1 VIYVHGIL
9 IVIFSIYT
17 GWMLAL
23 IFGWLRRNNKK
34 ITSSNTRNSLSV
46 LIPYR
51 NEQENIPLLLKS
63 LSDLQYSTE
72 AVEFIFI
79 NDHSVDNSVDT
90 LMLGLVNFPFPH
102 KLISL
107 EEKHFGKKRAIE
119 AGVMEAAHSVI
130 VTTDV
135 DCIHSKNWLQE
146 INRLIESGGEFI
158 IAPVIN
164 KRRPGLLSNLQ
175 QIETLLLAGITVG
188 SAKLKTPLLCSGANL
203 SYTKSLFKKLQ
214 PYENNYK
221 TLSGDDMFFLEKI
234 IRNDDMCHVEI
245 SANSI
250 VETEGAKSFTEM
262 ASRSVRWASKSSK
275 LAMSLSTVFGAI
287 VLIINCSILFMTALV
302 ILDNDSIVFFIKL
315 VAVKTIVDVLFLV
328 LLANRYN
335 RYQTII
341 YFPIMVVFYP
351 FYLFI
356 VSLASVFSSP
366 DWKGR

>member
-1 VIYVHGIL
+1 MIYIHGIL

-23 IFGWLRRNNKK
+23 IFGWLIRNNYK
-34 ITSSNTRNSLSV
+34 ITSSSRHNSLSV

-63 LSDLQYSTE
+63 LSDLDYSTDR
-72 AVEFIFI
+72 VEFVFI
-79 NDHSVDNSVDT
+79 NDHSVDNSADA
-90 LMLGLVNFPFPH
+90 LMLGLVNFPFSH
-102 KLISL
+102 KSISL
-107 EEKHFGKKRAIE
+107 DEKLFGKKRAIE
-119 AGVMEAAHSVI
+119 AGIIEAAHSVI

-146 INRLIESGGEFI
+146 INKLIDSGSEFI

-164 KRRPGLLSNLQ
+164 KKRPGLLSNLQ
-175 QIETLLLAGITVG
+175 QIETLLLAGVTVG

-203 SYTKSLFKKLQ
+203 SYTKPLFKKLQ
-214 PYENNYK
+214 PYTNNYK

-234 IRNDDMCHVEI
+234 IRKNEVCHLGI
-245 SANSI
+245 SSNSI
-250 VETEGAKSFTEM
+250 VETEGAKSFIEM
-262 ASRSVRWASKSSK
+262 VSRSVRWASKARK
-275 LAMSLSTVFGAI
+275 LEIPLSTFFGAI
-287 VLIINCSILFMTALV
+287 VLIVNCSILFMAALV

-315 VAVKTIVDVLFLV
+315 CAVKTIVDVLFLV
-328 LLANRYN
+328 LLAKRYN

-356 VSLASVFSSP
+356 VSLVTVFSSP
-366 DWKGR
+366 SWKGR

>member
-1 VIYVHGIL
+1 VIYIHGIL

-23 IFGWLRRNNKK
+23 IFGWLIRNNNKA
-34 ITSSNTRNSLSV
+34 TSSNTRNSLSV

-63 LSDLQYSTE
+63 LSGLKYSKE
-72 AVEFIFI
+72 VVEFIFI
-79 NDHSVDNSVDT
+79 NDHSVDNSSDT
-90 LMLGLVNFPFPH
+90 LKLGLVNFPFPH
-102 KLISL
+102 KSISL
-107 EEKHFGKKRAIE
+107 EEKVFGKKRAIE
-119 AGVMEAAHSVI
+119 AGVMAAAHSVI

-146 INRLIESGGEFI
+146 INILIESGSEFI

-164 KRRPGLLSNLQ
+164 KKRAGLLSNLQ

-203 SYTKSLFKKLQ
+203 SYTKALFNKLQ

-234 IRNDDMCHVEI
+234 IRKDDMYNIEI
-245 SANSI
+245 SAHSI
-250 VETEGAKSFTEM
+250 VETECAKSFTEM
-262 ASRSVRWASKSSK
+262 ISRSVRWASKSSK
-275 LAMSLSTVFGAI
+275 LAMPVSTVFGAI
-287 VLIINCSILFMTALV
+287 VLIINCSVLFMTALV

-356 VSLASVFSSP
+356 ISLMTVFSSP
-366 DWKGR
+366 SWKGR

>member
-1 VIYVHGIL
+1 MIYIHGIL

-23 IFGWLRRNNKK
+23 IFGWLRRNNNN

-51 NEQENIPLLLKS
+51 NEQEKIPVLLKS
-63 LSDLQYSTE
+63 LSGLQYSTE
-72 AVEFIFI
+72 SVEFIFI

-90 LMLGLVNFPFPH
+90 LMLGLVSFPFPH

-107 EEKHFGKKRAIE
+107 EEKSFGKKRAIE
-119 AGVMEAAHSVI
+119 AGVIEAAHAVI

-146 INRLIESGGEFI
+146 INRLIDSESEFI
-158 IAPVIN
+158 IGPVIN
-164 KRRPGLLSNLQ
+164 KKQPGLLSNLQ
-175 QIETLLLAGITVG
+175 QIESLLLAGITVG
-188 SAKLKTPLLCSGANL
+188 SAKLKTPLLCSGGNL
-203 SYTKSLFKKLQ
+203 SYTKPLFKKLQ
-214 PYENNYK
+214 PYKNNYNI
-221 TLSGDDMFFLEKI
+221 LSGDDMFFLEKI
-234 IRNDDMCHVEI
+234 IREEDCHVQI
-245 SANSI
+245 NSNSI

-262 ASRSVRWASKSSK
+262 ISRSVRWASKSSK
-275 LAMSLSTVFGAI
+275 LEMSLSTVFGAI
-287 VLIINCSILFMTALV
+287 VLSINCSILFMTVLV
-302 ILDNDSIVFFIKL
+302 ILDIDSIVFFIKL
-315 VAVKTIVDVLFLV
+315 YAVKTIVDVLFLV
-328 LLANRYN
+328 LLAKRYG

-356 VSLASVFSSP
+356 VSLATVFSSP
-366 DWKGR
+366 SWKGR

>member
-1 VIYVHGIL
+1 MIYIHGIL

-17 GWMLAL
+17 GWMLVL

-34 ITSSNTRNSLSV
+34 ITSSVTTHSLSV

-90 LMLGLVNFPFPH
+90 LMLGLVNFPFSH

-107 EEKHFGKKRAIE
+107 EEKHCGKKRAIE
-119 AGVMEAAHSVI
+119 GGVRAATHTVI
-130 VTTDV
+130 VTTDA
-135 DCIHSKNWLQE
+135 DCVHSKNWLQE
-146 INRLIESGGEFI
+146 INRLIDSESEFI
-158 IAPVIN
+158 IGPLIN
-164 KRRPGLLSNLQ
+164 KKKLGLLANLQ

-203 SYTKSLFKKLQ
+203 SYTKPLFKKLQ
-214 PYENNYK
+214 PYKNNYNI
-221 TLSGDDMFFLEKI
+221 LSGDDMFFLEKI
-234 IRNDDMCHVEI
+234 IREEDCHVQI
-245 SANSI
+245 NSNSI

-262 ASRSVRWASKSSK
+262 ISRSVRWASKSSK
-275 LAMSLSTVFGAI
+275 LEMSLSTVFGAI
-287 VLIINCSILFMTALV
+287 VLSINYSMLFMTVLV
-302 ILDNDSIVFFIKL
+302 ILDIDSIVFFIKL
-315 VAVKTIVDVLFLV
+315 CAVKTIVDVLFLV
-328 LLANRYN
+328 LLAKRYG

-356 VSLASVFSSP
+356 VSLATVFSSP
-366 DWKGR
+366 SWKGR

>member
-1 VIYVHGIL
+1 VIYIHGIL

-34 ITSSNTRNSLSV
+34 IISSITSNSLSV

-79 NDHSVDNSVDT
+79 NDHSLDNSVDT
-90 LMLGLVNFPFPH
+90 LMLGLVNFPFSH
-102 KLISL
+102 KSISL
-107 EEKHFGKKRAIE
+107 EEKTFGKKRAIE
-119 AGVMEAAHSVI
+119 AGVMGAAHSVI

-146 INRLIESGGEFI
+146 INRLIDSESEFI
-158 IAPVIN
+158 IGPVIN
-164 KRRPGLLSNLQ
+164 KKKPGLLANLQ
-175 QIETLLLAGITVG
+175 QIETLLLAGVTVG
-188 SAKLKTPLLCSGANL
+188 SAKLKIPLLCSGANL
-203 SYTKSLFKKLQ
+203 SYTKSLFNKLQ
-214 PYENNYK
+214 PYKNNYNI
-221 TLSGDDMFFLEKI
+221 LSGDDMFFLEKI
-234 IRNDDMCHVEI
+234 IKNNDMVHVEI
-245 SANSI
+245 NSNSI

-262 ASRSVRWASKSSK
+262 LSRSVRWASKSSK
-275 LAMSLSTVFGAI
+275 LAISLSTFFGAI

-315 VAVKTIVDVLFLV
+315 CAVKTIVDVLFLV

-335 RYQTII
+335 RFQTII

-356 VSLASVFSSP
+356 VSLATVFSSP
-366 DWKGR
+366 SWKGR

>member
-23 IFGWLRRNNKK
+23 IFGWLIRNNNK

-63 LSDLQYSTE
+63 LSDLEYSKE

-90 LMLGLVNFPFPH
+90 LMLELVNFSFSH
-102 KLISL
+102 KSISL
-107 EEKHFGKKRAIE
+107 DEKVFGKKRAIE
-119 AGVMEAAHSVI
+119 AGVIKAAHSVI
-130 VTTDV
+130 VTTDA

-146 INRLIESGGEFI
+146 INRLIDSGSEFI

-164 KRRPGLLSNLQ
+164 KKRAGLLSNLQ
-175 QIETLLLAGITVG
+175 QIETLLLAGVTVG
-188 SAKLKTPLLCSGANL
+188 SVKLKTPLLCSGANL

-214 PYENNYK
+214 PYKNNYK
-221 TLSGDDMFFLEKI
+221 ILSGDDMFFLEKI
-234 IRNDDMCHVEI
+234 IRNDEI
-245 SANSI
+245 SHVQICSNSI
-250 VETEGAKSFTEM
+250 VETEGAKSFIEM
-262 ASRSVRWASKSSK
+262 VSRSVRWASKSSK
-275 LAMSLSTVFGAI
+275 LEMSLSTFFGAI
-287 VLIINCSILFMTALV
+287 VLIVNCSILFMAALV
-302 ILDNDSIVFFIKL
+302 ILDNDSIVFFVKL
-315 VAVKTIVDVLFLV
+315 YAVKTIVDVLFLV

-356 VSLASVFSSP
+356 VSLVTVFSSP
-366 DWKGR
+366 NWKGR